1 MSCLASFGGLPSD
14 LTHYS
19 GCAELPIGD
28 TIHVRVIG
36 TVVDTLYTCY
46 ILTRGGSGDAV
57 LKKCG
62 GVGEVCAV
70 LRCRRFIQST
80 TNANKTGAAHS
91 PLFF

>member
-1 MSCLASFGGLPSD
+1 MLCGQIGMSCLASFGGLPSD

-57 LKKCG
+57 LTNGIATKG
-62 GVGEVCAV
+62 QATN
-70 LRCRRFIQST
+70 RST
-80 TNANKTGAAHS
+80 AAD
-91 PLFF
+91 

>member
-28 TIHVRVIG
+28 TIRVIG